1 MSWSLFTPLVLA
13 VLVAGPAL
21 AQRNVVSSP
30 PAAPALT
37 LERALALAEQFNPEL
52 SAARSEIA
60 AVAGARLQAG
70 ARPNP
75 TLGVEVE
82 DLRQRTR
89 TNTVLLSQ
97 PIELG
102 GKRAARIA
110 AAERGQDIAA
120 AQLATRRIDVRAAVT
135 AAYFDALVAAE
146 RVRLAEASLQLASRA
161 RDAATRRVAAGKVS
175 PIEETRSRVAEAGVR
190 LELVQA
196 RSELKTALQNLR
208 SAIGSQ
214 TVVVNRL
221 TESPELLP
229 ATLIE
234 RGLEQRI
241 LDAPALREA
250 RLEIERQ
257 RALVALEQA
266 QRIPDL
272 TVGVGARRGRDALSG
287 SYTQAV
293 VTVSIPLPVFDTN
306 RGNVVQALRRED
318 KARDEALAIEQ
329 RLRADAYAAQQRL
342 STAREEAIALKTEV
356 LPGAQDAFDATT
368 KGFTLGKFSFLDA
381 LDAQRTLLAARAQ
394 YLRAL
399 AETHRAAAELQRL
412 LGTPGGAAPG
422 LTNEFIKERL
432 P

>member
-1 MSWSLFTPLVLA
+1 M
-13 VLVAGPAL
+13 
-21 AQRNVVSSP
+21 
-30 PAAPALT
+30 
-37 LERALALAEQFNPEL
+37 
-52 SAARSEIA
+52 
-60 AVAGARLQAG
+60 
-70 ARPNP
+70 
-75 TLGVEVE
+75 
-82 DLRQRTR
+82 
-89 TNTVLLSQ
+89 
-97 PIELG
+97 
-102 GKRAARIA
+102 
-110 AAERGQDIAA
+110 
-120 AQLATRRIDVRAAVT
+120 RAAVT

-161 RDAATRRVAAGKVS
+161 RDAATRRVAACKIS
-175 PIEETRSRVAEAGVR
+175 PIEETRSRVAETGVR

-221 TESPELLP
+221 AASPDALP
-229 ATLIE
+229 AAPIE
-234 RGLEQRI
+234 RSLEQRI

-257 RALVALEQA
+257 SALVALEQA
-266 QRIPDL
+266 QRAPDL
-272 TVGVGARRGRDALSG
+272 TVGVGARRGRDELSG

-293 VTVSIPLPVFDTN
+293 VTLSIPLPVFDTN
-306 RGNVVQALRRED
+306 RGNVVQALRRAD
-318 KARDEALAIEQ
+318 KARDEALAVEQ

-368 KGFTLGKFSFLDA
+368 KGFTLGKFSFLEA

-399 AETHRAAAELQRL
+399 AETHRAAAELERL
-412 LGTPGGAAPG
+412 LCTPAGVAPG